1 MRHFLS
7 SPEVKCDVGK
17 QLEAV
22 VLYVDLKANCLEV
35 SLNTRLVEQVK
46 HYADTK
52 FTKVRRREQLTF
64 KKIWLGLSLVK
75 LI

>member
-52 FTKVRRREQLTF
+52 FTKVRRRERFTKRYGWVFL
-64 KKIWLGLSLVK
+64 W
-75 LI
+75 